1 MYKKIYRTVWR
12 QQEVEFKD
20 MDWDTFV
27 NDTFNYL
34 CSFSGQG
41 FIETDQEFVLKSE
54 AEKYVKK
61 YPVRITRLQGYF
73 LVRWME
79 LYEVAFNDA
88 NKNDVVICKVKTVDA
103 QPKEKGSDNFVIM
116 VAILVGFALFFSL
129 SIGSS
134 RRY

>member
-12 QQEVEFKD
+12 QQEIEFKD

-61 YPVRITRLQGYF
+61 YPARITRLQGYF

-79 LYEVAFNDA
+79 LYEVAFNEDYCEIGCDLFGFSDLVIVSEF
-88 NKNDVVICKVKTVDA
+88 NLMDVPITCMKKLQT
-103 QPKEKGSDNFVIM
+103 EKRI
-116 VAILVGFALFFSL
+116 
-129 SIGSS
+129 
-134 RRY
+134 